1 MQNLYVSVLQN
12 LGFTGQE
19 GLLSMDSAMML
30 FGYFIFNNDEEN
42 HAVNAL
48 IIYAL
53 QICEEEILEMEA
65 FECFRYIGHG
75 RFIEDCFSQPA
86 RFK

>member
-19 GLLSMDSAMML
+19 GLLSMDSAMLL
-30 FGYFIFNNDEEN
+30 FEYFIFNNDEEN

-53 QICEEEILEMEA
+53 
-65 FECFRYIGHG
+65 
-75 RFIEDCFSQPA
+75 
-86 RFK
+86 